1 MFSKAIADFVNV
13 SFFGDEWGSL
23 QSYALA
29 FSLGGLAGGVMNK
42 LGTSTFVAGKVLR
55 FGIKYGSKVIANPV
69 QTQAINIGLG
79 ENASW
84 NLGQFGYDMVT
95 RGLISFIP
103 GSYKISSVFGK
114 IKIAPFKAIARGTA
128 RGLYKYIGPRL
139 GIV

>member
-1 MFSKAIADFVNV
+1 MD
-13 SFFGDEWGSL
+13 
-23 QSYALA
+23 
-29 FSLGGLAGGVMNK
+29 K
-42 LGTSTFVAGKVLR
+42 LGTATSFGGKVLR
-55 FGIKYGSKVIANPV
+55 FGNKHGSKVIANPV
-69 QTQAINIGLG
+69 LSQAINIGLG